1 MLDQP
6 VACLCLRSFYS
17 VEVLKLVHH
26 CRALGL
32 KDMQRVLLVVDI
44 LSCRTRTY
52 VHVICILICNMVHIY
67 VHVHVHLEPELHRT
81 PTRTASCPARDLTKS
96 CVLIRP
102 GGGALERGPYGRQ
115 ISHLQAAARR
125 PKTKTM
131 SNPRTYLLTGATGRI
146 GKYIARCEM
155 ISPTPRSRWPTAPL
169 VVPGTPYPPIE
180 SIMA

>member
-67 VHVHVHLEPELHRT
+67 VHVHVHHM
-81 PTRTASCPARDLTKS
+81 
-96 CVLIRP
+96 CVYMSIVYVCMYVYIHMYILIDPR
-102 GGGALERGPYGRQ
+102 
-115 ISHLQAAARR
+115 ISEGMFHLLMQ
-125 PKTKTM
+125 
-131 SNPRTYLLTGATGRI
+131 
-146 GKYIARCEM
+146 
-155 ISPTPRSRWPTAPL
+155 
-169 VVPGTPYPPIE
+169 
-180 SIMA
+180 